1 MSETAGTTRIRDA
14 DWIVAWDAGA
24 GRHVYRRDADLEF
37 TGDTVT
43 YVGPPRDRGRG
54 AEGGGAVAREIDG
67 RGLMVM
73 PGLIDIH
80 SHPSTEP
87 MLKGLTDE
95 VGSRKLYMSSL
106 YEYLF
111 LFQNDGPGK
120 RAANEVALSELL
132 MSGVT
137 TLCDL
142 SIEHDGWL
150 DTLGESGIR
159 AYAAPMFRSGRWSTP
174 NGHDVRYAW
183 DEVAG
188 RAAMD
193 SALRLVDR
201 ARQHPSGRLSGLVCP
216 AQIDTCTPDLIA
228 DAAAASRE
236 RRLPFQIHA
245 AQSVVEFQEIMRRH
259 GKTPIE
265 WLQSLGALGPN
276 AIVGHGIFLDHHSWL
291 HWPER
296 ADLGRLAESG
306 TTVAHCPTVFTRRGI
321 TLEDFGAYIRAG
333 INMGIGT
340 DTFPHNFLEEMRT
353 AAYNARITAGNVHT
367 VSTTDLFNAA
377 TIGGARALGRD
388 DIGRLAPGMKAD
400 FVLVDVTHPAMRPLH
415 DPIRSL
421 VYTAG
426 ERAVRDVWVDGREVV
441 RNGKALAFDYADAA
455 ARLEAAQ
462 RRAIEKVPDFDWG
475 HRSVDELMPPTFER
489 G

>member
-1 MSETAGTTRIRDA
+1 MSERAGTTRIRGA
-14 DWIVAWDAGA
+14 DWVVAWDAGA
-24 GRHVYRRDADLEF
+24 GKHVYLRHADVEFVGDA
-37 TGDTVT
+37 VT
-43 YVGPPRDRGRG
+43 HVGPPR
-54 AEGGGAVAREIDG
+54 AEPAEHEIDG

-73 PGLIDIH
+73 PGLVDIH

-87 MLKGLTDE
+87 LLKGLTDE
-95 VGSRKLYMSSL
+95 VGSPKLYMSSL

-159 AYAAPMFRSGRWSTP
+159 AFAAPMFRSGRWFTR
-174 NGHDVRYAW
+174 NGHAVEYEWNEA
-183 DEVAG
+183 AG

-193 SALRLVDR
+193 SALRLIDR
-201 ARQHPSGRLSGLVCP
+201 ARQHPSGRLSGMVCP
-216 AQIDTCTPDLIA
+216 GQVDTCTPDLLA
-228 DAAAASRE
+228 DAADAARE
-236 RRLPFQIHA
+236 RRLSFQTHA

-265 WLQSLGALGPN
+265 FLKDVGALGPN
-276 AIVGHGIFLDHHSWL
+276 AIIGHGIFLDHHSWL
-291 HWPER
+291 HWPDR
-296 ADLGRLAESG
+296 RDLGRLVETG

-321 TLEDFGAYIRAG
+321 TLQDAGGYLRAG
-333 INMGIGT
+333 VNLGVGT
-340 DTFPHNFLEEMRT
+340 DTFPHNMLEEMRT
-353 AAYNARITAGNVHT
+353 AAYNARITAGDAHT
-367 VSTTDLFNAA
+367 LRTTDIFNAA
-377 TIGGARALGRD
+377 TVGGAKALGRN

-400 FVLVDVTHPAMRPLH
+400 LVLVDVTHPAMRPLH

-426 ERAVRDVWVDGREVV
+426 ERAVRDVYVDGRQVV

-462 RRAIEKVPDFDWG
+462 RRAIEKVPGFDWAR
-475 HRSVDELMPPTFER
+475 RSVAELMPPTFTVQ
-489 G
+489 